1 MDAVKITRMGTHAMI
16 AGSDKGAVENTV
28 QGLVAK
34 GAKLVSKVEALGQNW
49 VATVEQAEQPADDGC
64 KVVRMG
70 LRIIITGPDRARV
83 QQRVSAV
90 VQEGAELKS
99 GPELR
104 DGQWVALC
112 DEGGIDKTVHRW

>member
-70 LRIIITGPDRARV
+70 LRIIITGP
-83 QQRVSAV
+83 
-90 VQEGAELKS
+90 
-99 GPELR
+99 ELR

>member
-1 MDAVKITRMGTHAMI
+1 MDAVKITRMGTHAMV
-16 AGSDKGAVENTV
+16 AGSDKGAVEKTV

-49 VATVEQAEQPADDGC
+49 VATVEQAEEPADDGC

-83 QQRVSAV
+83 QQRVRTV
-90 VQEGAELKS
+90 VQDGAELKS

-112 DEGGIDKTVHRW
+112 DEGGVDKTVHRW

>member
-1 MDAVKITRMGTHAMI
+1 MDAVRITRMGTHAMV
-16 AGSDKGAVENTV
+16 AGSDRAAVEKAV

-34 GAKLVSKVEALGQNW
+34 GAKLVSKVEALGRNW
-49 VATVEQAEQPADDGC
+49 VATVEQAENATDDGC

-70 LRIIITGPDRARV
+70 LQIIVTGPDRARV
-83 QQRVSAV
+83 QQRVRTIL
-90 VQEGAELKS
+90 QEGAALKS

-112 DEGGIDKTVHRW
+112 DEGGVDKTVHRW

>member
-1 MDAVKITRMGTHAMI
+1 MGTHAMI

-90 VQEGAELKS
+90 VQDGAELKS

-112 DEGGIDKTVHRW
+112 DEGGVDKTIHRW